1 MIIPPPKKDY
11 PVNPNQHQ
19 SPLAQ
24 PAPLVRP
31 VEQGNQDPR
40 HCANEHIAKEPLLPK
55 RAQFFVN
62 DLKEA
67 DKQKLIDTFI
77 SSARAILSEP
87 QVTVNSV
94 ARLMAMEHAKVKA
107 GLALGTSLKQFVDA
121 YDSGDNTARLKRA
134 AAKLTTEE
142 REALIKTLQA
152 MQ

>member
-1 MIIPPPKKDY
+1 MIIPPKKDY

-19 SPLAQ
+19 SPLAKLT
-24 PAPLVRP
+24 PVVRP
-31 VEQGNQDPR
+31 AEQ
-40 HCANEHIAKEPLLPK
+40 ANKEPLLPK

-62 DLKEA
+62 DLSEA
-67 DKQKLIDTFI
+67 DKQKLIDTFT

>member
-24 PAPLVRP
+24 PAPLVHP
-31 VEQGNQDPR
+31 VE
-40 HCANEHIAKEPLLPK
+40 ANEHIAKEPLLPK

-107 GLALGTSLKQFVDA
+107 GLALGSSLKQFVDA

>member
-1 MIIPPPKKDY
+1 MIIPPPKKEY
-11 PVNPNQHQ
+11 PVNSNQHQ

-31 VEQGNQDPR
+31 VEQG
-40 HCANEHIAKEPLLPK
+40 NEHIAKEPLLPK